1 MYNWDQNGCEYIFE
15 SSNAGRDFDNADVN
29 TYIHSLDKPDQYSNG
44 VMDSLCATLAKDTPD
59 SSWSYDTK
67 VTYLE
72 SNGGYTMDQINDA
85 MEVII
90 YGGNSVGD
98 DNQYG
103 SIYDIPY
110 DLVNACVKA
119 IDDSNYEGLSLTNS
133 WNGVVN
139 TR

>member
-1 MYNWDQNGCEYIFE
+1 
-15 SSNAGRDFDNADVN
+15 
-29 TYIHSLDKPDQYSNG
+29 
-44 VMDSLCATLAKDTPD
+44 MDSLCNTLAKDTPD
-59 SSWSYDTK
+59 ASWDYNTK
-67 VTYLE
+67 VSYLE

-90 YGGNSVGD
+90 YGGNNPDHPLS

-103 SIYDIPY
+103 SVYDIPY

-139 TR
+139 TDNAG